1 MAIFFV
7 ELQELEDASAKPK
20 IKRPTFIDSSEAEW
34 EEIDERILHFFQ
46 QGLEACLKHKH
57 NLGML

>member
-1 MAIFFV
+1 MAIVFV
-7 ELQELEDASAKPK
+7 ELKELEDASAKPK
-20 IKRPTFIDSSEAEW
+20 TKRPTFIDSSEAEW
-34 EEIDERILHFFQ
+34 EDVDEQILKFYQ